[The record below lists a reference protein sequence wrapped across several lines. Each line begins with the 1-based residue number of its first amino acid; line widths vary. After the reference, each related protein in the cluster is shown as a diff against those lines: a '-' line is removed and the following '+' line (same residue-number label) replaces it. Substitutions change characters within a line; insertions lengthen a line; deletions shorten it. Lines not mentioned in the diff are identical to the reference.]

1 MNMMNEREILKM
13 KEELRKES
21 IEVLERKIQSL
32 QSLKCRWKKIE
43 NKKNEMEELLV
54 KERIVKEVIIE
65 KKEIKVVIY
74 ERNMEDILVMNYEE
88 VMKGIKNIDSILC
101 IEKSKNDEYRNDE
114 KIEKCNRVREWLI
127 NRKNVVSGNSLGK
140 ISVSDVL
147 RKIEDVKDLEELRI
161 WLVEKSGLSE
171 EEIKDIIKEDK

>member
-1 MNMMNEREILKM
+1 MISEKEILGM
-13 KEELRKES
+13 KEELRKEK

-43 NKKNEMEELLV
+43 NKKEEMEDLLV
-54 KERIVKEVIIE
+54 RERIVKEVIME
-65 KKEIKVVIY
+65 KKEVKVVIY
-74 ERNMEDILVMNYEE
+74 ERSMEEIMVMNYEE

-114 KIEKCNRVREWLI
+114 KIEKCNVVREWLV

-140 ISVSDVL
+140 ISISDVL
-147 RKIEDVKDLEELRI
+147 RKIEDCKELEDIRV